1 MRQPFTQELNEKE
14 KKGGEQLTESSY
26 SIYVCAVI
34 SALCSLT
41 CIILQKATLDMRVQI
56 NNYTISGQLA
66 ASQLVI
72 DAS

>member
-56 NNYTISGQLA
+56 NNYTISG
-66 ASQLVI
+66 
-72 DAS
+72 